1 MPRFDFDRYVV
12 VAPFS
17 AWARRD
23 WLGANWTRLTHLL
36 REAGYEVVAI
46 GTAKDAERFDK
57 VFGQTTALWALEH
70 PPEWVADAMLGAAG
84 VIGNDSGMT
93 HFAGLL
99 EVPALAIHAHLPPE
113 FLFAGTS
120 VRSITP
126 KTNCTFCRWQ
136 HDRGYNS
143 ACDAACSAL
152 GTIGPEDV
160 LRAFQEMVA
169 NPNRRPK
176 QSERVSIVDNRLRN
190 EHGDQRI
197 VSEPKRKAPKRE
209 WKRLAAR

>member
-1 MPRFDFDRYVV
+1 
-12 VAPFS
+12 
-17 AWARRD
+17 
-23 WLGANWTRLTHLL
+23 LHLL
-36 REAGYEVVAI
+36 P
-46 GTAKDAERFDK
+46 
-57 VFGQTTALWALEH
+57 L
-70 PPEWVADAMLGAAG
+70 AA
-84 VIGNDSGMT
+84 
-93 HFAGLL
+93 
-99 EVPALAIHAHLPPE
+99 
-113 FLFAGTS
+113 
-120 VRSITP
+120 RS
-126 KTNCTFCRWQ
+126 R
-136 HDRGYNS
+136 YNS